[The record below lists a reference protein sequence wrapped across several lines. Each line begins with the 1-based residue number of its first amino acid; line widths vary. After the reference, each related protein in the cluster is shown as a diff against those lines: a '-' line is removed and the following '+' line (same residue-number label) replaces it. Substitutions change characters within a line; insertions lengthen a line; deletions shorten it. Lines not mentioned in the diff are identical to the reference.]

1 MHDDIPEAFRQSVPE
16 ASSQRATLLIWGGSA
31 LGLAVVALGGWLAL
45 SALNPVSSD
54 SAPEVVPAASPT
66 PSPSVAAET
75 TDDLLGHLSYKEVA
89 AQELKPISA
98 DGRLKLQNSAA
109 QAYQRMAAA
118 ARAAGV
124 SVQPISAFRT
134 VEEQNY
140 LFFKVKEQRAQAT
153 AQRANVSAPPG
164 HSEHHTGYAI
174 DVGDA
179 TRPATNLSQ
188 SFDQTPAFKWLE
200 ANAARFSFELSFP
213 KGNPQG
219 VSYEPWHWRYVGDQ
233 KSLKTFYSARKLKTN
248 KATEG
253 TSP

>member
-89 AQELKPISA
+89 VQELKPISA

-109 QAYQRMAAA
+109 QAVSKNIVAVRCTAFLASRGRSGMLAALL
-118 ARAAGV
+118 G
-124 SVQPISAFRT
+124 
-134 VEEQNY
+134 
-140 LFFKVKEQRAQAT
+140 
-153 AQRANVSAPPG
+153 
-164 HSEHHTGYAI
+164 
-174 DVGDA
+174 
-179 TRPATNLSQ
+179 Q
-188 SFDQTPAFKWLE
+188 S
-200 ANAARFSFELSFP
+200 R
-213 KGNPQG
+213 
-219 VSYEPWHWRYVGDQ
+219 
-233 KSLKTFYSARKLKTN
+233 
-248 KATEG
+248 
-253 TSP
+253 